1 MVFGQWLSALTRFG
15 PLTWFTQRRQPG
27 VPSFC
32 CTFVQAATGPILAI
46 PSHNKALLV
55 YLPVMPV
62 LSTHIPD
69 SERTAAKQSGWLLT
83 LLGLV
88 WLMIP
93 RVGFAQKKPRIV
105 PDRPVSTTI
114 IDNGAIAQPTQ
125 KSDKTVAEETEF
137 TDAYR
142 FLLVDEPT
150 KAVTALEKMLQKSP
164 ANAAVN
170 YALATALIKAGKAID
185 AFAYAQKAYQLN
197 PTNAYY
203 LLQVA
208 ELYVKQKRYAD
219 AETLYEELLS
229 RGQESMEYG
238 VELAAIYLFDDKPDK
253 ALATY
258 DRVEKAMGLNEEITR
273 QKQRIYLKQNK
284 VDKAIEEA
292 ERLIASEP
300 ADPDFLIEGAE
311 LLIANERVPLAVTW
325 LERALK
331 LNPDDP
337 QAHMLLADVYRKQGD
352 TDKSGQELQKVFAN
366 PNLEAGMKARILSS
380 YVGVVG
386 DTPTAKQDAL
396 KMAQTLVAQSPNDAK
411 AQVMLA
417 DLLMQQGQK
426 AEARDAYVKAAKADP
441 SIYEV
446 WGAIIEIDSDLE
458 EVDSVLAHSEKALE
472 VFPSQGTLWYANG
485 SAHLYKRHYQQAV
498 DALDEARKLL
508 TTSPKFKSSELQ
520 GQLGD
525 AYNGL
530 GDYARSNEAFEA
542 ALKADPQNDRVLN
555 NYSYFLSLRK
565 ENLPKA
571 RTMSTLLAERHPTNA
586 TYLDTH
592 AWVLYVMKDYAAAK
606 QFLEK
611 ALQDEPKRV
620 TGTILEHY
628 GDVLFQLGEKDK
640 ALTQWKLAKQKGETS
655 EWLDRKIAAGKLY
668 E

>member
-1 MVFGQWLSALTRFG
+1 MPFY
-15 PLTWFTQRRQPG
+15 
-27 VPSFC
+27 
-32 CTFVQAATGPILAI
+32 CTFVHAAHNLKMAI
-46 PSHNKALLV
+46 PGLGKTLLV
-55 YLPVMPV
+55 YLPVMPS
-62 LSTHIPD
+62 LSTHISD
-69 SERTAAKQSGWLLT
+69 VEHTAARRSGWLLA
-83 LLGLV
+83 LPV
-88 WLMIP
+88 VIWLALP
-93 RVGFAQKKPRIV
+93 PGASAQKKPRIV
-105 PDRPVSTTI
+105 PDRPVSASV

-125 KSDKTVAEETEF
+125 KSDKTVEEETEF

-150 KAVTALEKMLQKSP
+150 KAIAALEKIRQKNP
-164 ANAAVN
+164 TNAAVN
-170 YALATALIKAGKAID
+170 YALASALIKSGKAVE
-185 AFAYAQKAYQLN
+185 AFAYAQKAYQLS
-197 PTNAYY
+197 PTNTYY

-284 VDKAIEEA
+284 IDKAIEEA

-311 LLIANERVPLAVTW
+311 LLIANERVPLALTW

-337 QAHMLLADVYRKQGD
+337 QAHMLLADVYRRQGNL
-352 TDKSGQELQKVFAN
+352 DKSGQELQKVFDN
-366 PNLEAGMKARILSS
+366 PNLEAGLKARILSS
-380 YVGVVG
+380 YMGVAG
-386 DTPTAKQDAL
+386 DKPTAKQDAL
-396 KMAQTLVAQSPNDAK
+396 KMAQALVTQSPGDAK

-417 DLLMQQGQK
+417 DLLAQQGQK
-426 AEARDAYVKAAKADP
+426 AQARDAYVKAAKADP
-441 SIYEV
+441 SIYQV
-446 WGAIIEIDSDLE
+446 WEAIIQLDGELSQ
-458 EVDSVLAHSEKALE
+458 VDSIMAHSEKALE
-472 VFPSQGTLWYANG
+472 VFPSQGMLWYANG

-508 TTSPKFKSSELQ
+508 TTNPTFKATELQ

-530 GDYARSNEAFEA
+530 GDHQRSNEAYEM
-542 ALKADPQNDRVLN
+542 ALKIDPNDDHVLN

-565 ENLPKA
+565 ENLPRA
-571 RTMSTLLAERHPTNA
+571 RAMSTLLAERNPTNA

-592 AWVLYVMKDYAAAK
+592 AWVLYVMKDYAGAK
-606 QFLEK
+606 RFLEK
-611 ALQDEPKRV
+611 AVQADPATV
-620 TGTILEHY
+620 SGTILEHY
-628 GDVLFQLGEKDK
+628 GDVLFQIGEKDK
-640 ALTQWKLAKQKGETS
+640 ALVQWKLAKQKGESS
-655 EWLDRKIAAGKLY
+655 ERLERKIAAGKLY